1 MRKTVTLLA
10 AVAFFCGG
18 LFTATGQLIPDP
30 KAPYLPPEV
39 LEETAEKIQREA
51 EEGNPVSQ
59 YMLGWI
65 FEDGQFGK
73 TQNYKKAFEWYMK
86 SAKQG
91 YIDAY
96 TSVALCYIK
105 GIGVE
110 INLTEAYA
118 WSLAAKAEGDDSGRR
133 IADGIKTHA
142 KSWKDIVYQS
152 QARAE
157 EIQKEIKANKKAKE
171 KKAEAQ
177 KKAEE
182 SAKKDEK
189 DKKEREAQKKADS
202 AISKPEGTIT
212 K

>member
-1 MRKTVTLLA
+1 MRKTITLLA

-39 LEETAEKIQREA
+39 LEETAEKIQRGA
-51 EEGNPVSQ
+51 ENGNPIQQ
-59 YMLGWI
+59 YMLGFI
-65 FEDGQFGK
+65 YEDGQFGK
-73 TQNYKKAFEWYMK
+73 TEDYKKAFEWYMK

-91 YIDAY
+91 YIDAC
-96 TSVALCYIK
+96 SSLAICYLK

-118 WSLAAKAEGDDSGRR
+118 WSLVAKAEGDEAGRR
-133 IADGIKTHA
+133 IAEAIKTHA
-142 KSWKDIVYQS
+142 KDWKSYVEQA
-152 QARAE
+152 QARAK
-157 EIQKEIKANKKAKE
+157 EIQKELKANKQAKE